1 MKDRFLFCLFFASL
15 TFAKAQ
21 VTSTATTPVVDSM
34 TYYSN
39 TKKPAI
45 SDPVLTEYAATIQA
59 DGKVMVIQSN
69 VAGRANQYRLYQ
81 YQLDAAKNWSN
92 PTSLDSINSLSD
104 STSLIG
110 GPNIS
115 FDGNT
120 MYFFRNNDI
129 YYSERQKQGW
139 GRPISIGAPIN
150 TKEYEGFPSIS
161 ADGRTL
167 YFVGRNE
174 IGPRSKELKKKNIF
188 CTSIYKTVKEKNGTW
203 SEPELLPYPINQ
215 DCEKAPR
222 IMADG
227 KTLIFSS
234 NRPGGKGGFDMYQTR
249 LTDLDTWESPVP
261 LSYVNTELDDQSP
274 SISAQGDLMYYT
286 YNARDI
292 YSVVIPYS
300 LRQFMNN
307 ILQGYVTDQDTKSG
321 LGVEIIVTD
330 AFTSEEVMH
339 LQNNPDDGRYTVVLP
354 VGGSFNIEF
363 RRDNYSSFIYAMD
376 LTKIKQYRE
385 LEQNIELFKTVK
397 LTLHVNDKENFDALA
412 ATVKV
417 RVKGERSF
425 THDLKTNLK
434 TGQIVVELPLGAEY
448 ETMVS
453 CPNFKDEIGDFH
465 TTGLIIYRDFER
477 FIELVPEKKNV
488 MINVAD
494 IKNNSKVNSKVV
506 IKNKSRDEVIEVTG
520 NQMVALRAGDRY
532 EIEVASDNGYAFN
545 SQTLDLNEGTKSEIE
560 FKVLKLEPNAK
571 LPLRDINFE
580 SNSAILTDISFEELN
595 RVVTMLQENP
605 TLTVEIAA
613 HTDDKGSDN
622 YNLVLSQKRAQ
633 SVVDFLM
640 QKNISAKRFVALGYG
655 EKEFKVPNTTEE
667 NRQQNRR
674 VELKVKSI

>member
-1 MKDRFLFCLFFASL
+1 MKKHFLIFLFFSL
-15 TFAKAQ
+15 ILSTHAQ
-21 VTSTATTPVVDSM
+21 VTTTLQPVDSM

-39 TKKPAI
+39 TKKPAV
-45 SDPVLTEYAATIQA
+45 SDPSLTEYSATIQA

-69 VAGRANQYRLYQ
+69 VPGKSNQYRLYQ
-81 YQLDAAKNWSN
+81 YQLDANKKWVN
-92 PTSLDSINSLSD
+92 PTSLDSINAGAD

-129 YYSERQKQGW
+129 YMSERQKHGW
-139 GRPISIGAPIN
+139 GKPVHLGAPIN
-150 TKEYEGFPSIS
+150 TIEYEGFPSIS
-161 ADGRTL
+161 ADGKTL

-174 IGPRSKELKKKNIF
+174 IGPRSKELKKKNVF
-188 CTSIYKTVKEKNGTW
+188 CTSIFKSVKSMDGKW
-203 SEPELLPYPINQ
+203 SKPELLPYPINQ

-249 LTDLDTWESPVP
+249 LTDLDTWENPVP

-274 SISAQGDLMYYT
+274 SISAEGDLMYYT
-286 YNARDI
+286 YNAKDI
-292 YSVVIPYS
+292 YSVVIPQS
-300 LRQFMNN
+300 LRQFKNN
-307 ILQGYVTDQDTKSG
+307 ILQGYVTDQDTKAG
-321 LGVEIIVTD
+321 LGVDIIVTD
-330 AFTSEEVMH
+330 AFTSEEIMH
-339 LQNNPDDGRYTVVLP
+339 LQNNADDGRYTVVLP

-376 LTKIKQYRE
+376 LTGVKQYRE
-385 LEQNIELFKTVK
+385 IEQNIELFKTVK
-397 LTLHVNDKENFDALA
+397 LTLHVNDKENFDVLP
-412 ATVKV
+412 ATVKI
-417 RVKGERSF
+417 RIKGERTF
-425 THDLKTNLK
+425 LHDAKVNPK
-434 TGQIVVELPLGAEY
+434 TGQLTVDLPLNEEY
-448 ETMVS
+448 ETMVT

-477 FIELVPEKKNV
+477 FIELQPEKRDV

-506 IKNKSRDEVIEVTG
+506 IKNKNRDEVIEVTG

-532 EIEVASDNGYAFN
+532 EIEVTSDNGYAFN
-545 SQTLDLNEGTKSEIE
+545 SQTLDLKEDAKNEIE

-571 LPLRDINFE
+571 LPLRDIYFE
-580 SNSAILTDISFEELN
+580 SNSAILTDVSFVELE
-595 RVVTMLQENP
+595 RVVTMLAENP

-613 HTDDKGSDN
+613 HTDDIGSDN
-622 YNLVLSQKRAQ
+622 YNQILSQKRAQ
-633 SVVDFLM
+633 SVVDFLK
-640 QKNISAKRFVALGYG
+640 QKNISAGRFVALGYG